1 MKKVISAA
9 IYQVIQFDDEMEFEN
24 YISKLHRNNQEF
36 ILEEKTKYP
45 DGKVEINIHNFRDYS
60 LDLHKN
66 VDDTPFGGGSG
77 MVLACQPIFDCI
89 NSLKTDDSIV
99 IMMTPSGK
107 TYNQQI
113 AYDLSKKKHLII
125 LCGHY
130 EGFDERIRSICDM
143 EISIG
148 DYVLTGGELPSMI
161 LVDSIVRLLPG
172 VIDSE
177 SSLNESFNN
186 NLLDYP
192 VYTKPRV
199 YNGMEV
205 PSILLSGD
213 HAKIDAYRKDEQI
226 RKTKEI
232 RPDLWEAYN
241 DND

>member
-1 MKKVISAA
+1 MKIDILSL
-9 IYQVIQFDDEMEFEN
+9 FPEMFTGPFTE
-24 YISKLHRNNQEF
+24 S
-36 ILEEKTKYP
+36 ILKRAQIE
-45 DGKVEINIHNFRDYS
+45 GKVEINIHNFRDYT
-60 LDLHKN
+60 LDPHGN

-77 MVLACQPIFDCI
+77 MVLMCQPIFDCVNALKDE
-89 NSLKTDDSIV
+89 NSKV

-107 TYNQQI
+107 TYNQQM
-113 AYDLSKKKHLII
+113 AYDLSKEKHLII

-161 LVDSIVRLLPG
+161 LVDSIVRLLDG
-172 VIDSE
+172 VIKSDS
-177 SSLNESFNN
+177 SQNESFNN

-199 YNGMEV
+199 YNGLEV
-205 PSILLSGD
+205 PEILLSGD
-213 HAKIDAYRKDEQI
+213 HQKIAEYRLKEQI

-232 RPDLWEAYN
+232 RPDLLGDKDEERS
-241 DND
+241 

>member
-1 MKKVISAA
+1 MKIDILSL
-9 IYQVIQFDDEMEFEN
+9 FPEMYNGPFTES
-24 YISKLHRNNQEF
+24 ILKRAQEMN
-36 ILEEKTKYP
+36 
-45 DGKVEINIHNFRDYS
+45 KVEIIIHNFRDWS
-60 LDLHKN
+60 IDPHKN
-66 VDDTPFGGGSG
+66 VDDTPYGGGSG

-89 NSLKTDDSIV
+89 NSLKNDDSVV

-107 TYNQQI
+107 VYNQKM
-113 AYDLSKKKHLII
+113 AYDLSQKKHLII

-148 DYVLTGGELPSMI
+148 DYVLTGGELPSMV

-172 VIDSE
+172 VIDGE

-199 YNGMEV
+199 YNDMEV
-205 PSILLSGD
+205 PEILLSGD
-213 HAKIDAYRKDEQI
+213 HAKIDEYRYQEQI
-226 RKTKEI
+226 RKTKEL
-232 RPDLWEAYN
+232 RPDLFQGGINEN
-241 DND
+241 EN